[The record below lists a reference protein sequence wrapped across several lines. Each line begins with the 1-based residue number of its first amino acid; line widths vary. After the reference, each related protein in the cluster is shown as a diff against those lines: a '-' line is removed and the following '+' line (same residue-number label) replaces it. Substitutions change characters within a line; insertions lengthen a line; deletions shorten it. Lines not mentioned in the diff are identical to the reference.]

1 MSSRIGDILNASKT
15 LLEMLKNYDVEH
27 VFGLPGETT
36 LPWYK
41 EWHDYPEIKHIMAR
55 DERSAA
61 FMADGYARFSYKP
74 GICEA
79 PSVGSTHILPGVA
92 EAYKGS
98 LPVIF
103 FTSDIPLHLET
114 QNMLTGLDQ
123 TSMFRG
129 ITKESITVTNPNQI
143 PHTIRRAFRVA
154 TTGKP
159 GPVHIRLP
167 YDVLGMDTSEAM
179 LYTQRD
185 FRKYP
190 GHRPVA
196 ETGKII
202 QALKLL
208 GEAENPVIVC
218 GQGALYSQSWDEVV
232 ALAELF
238 AAPVG
243 TTING
248 KGVMPEKHPLSIGV
262 IGARGGTSLSNR
274 VLCEADLVFFIG
286 SSTDS
291 AGTDKWTVPPRDTGA
306 TIIQLDISEHEAGN
320 NYPVDVI
327 LIGDAKETL
336 EWMLEL
342 VEENPREIMKLPRI
356 QKLVEEK
363 KRHNEYVTSMAE
375 SNETP
380 SHPVRFI
387 KELEKALPRNRC
399 LVMDVGT
406 SAIYTSTFYK
416 VPESGRTMAYN
427 FAMGSLGYAIPT
439 SIGASIARPNSCI
452 TGLVGDGSFGLAAAE
467 LETIARL
474 GKNNNII
481 VVNNGSFGWI
491 RAEWRLSY
499 GQEYVDFST
508 KFRDVNYIKIA
519 EGFGLEANRITKPE
533 ELASLE
539 TLFKSDEPSFTELV
553 LQPEDQ
559 LVPPVPTWIKKAEK
573 KGVRH
578 IK

>member
-1 MSSRIGDILNASKT
+1 
-15 LLEMLKNYDVEH
+15 MLKNYETEY

-41 EWHDYPEIKHIMAR
+41 EWLDYPEIRHIMAR

-61 FMADGYARFSYKP
+61 FMADGYARFSFKP
-74 GICEA
+74 GLCEA
-79 PSVGSTHILPGVA
+79 PSVGSTHVLPGVA

-103 FTSDIPLHLET
+103 FTSDIPLHMET
-114 QNMLTGLDQ
+114 RNMLTGLDQ
-123 TSMFRG
+123 TSMFKG

-167 YDVLGMDTSEAM
+167 YDVLEGEVSDLR
-179 LYTQRD
+179 LYAQKD
-185 FRKYP
+185 FTAYP

-196 ETGKII
+196 ETDKII
-202 QALKLL
+202 EALKLL
-208 GEAENPVIVC
+208 GEAESPVFVC
-218 GQGALYSQSWDEVV
+218 GQGVLYSQAWDEVV

-248 KGVMPEKHPLSIGV
+248 KGSMPENHPLSLGV
-262 IGARGGTSLSNR
+262 IGARGGTSLSNQ

-291 AGTDKWTVPPRDTGA
+291 AGTDKWTVPPMDIEA
-306 TIIQLDISEHEAGN
+306 KIIQLDISEQEVGN
-320 NYPVDVI
+320 NYPVDVM
-327 LIGDAKETL
+327 LMGDVAATIK
-336 EWMLEL
+336 WMLEL
-342 VEENPREIMKLPRI
+342 AETSPREMMKLPRI

-363 KRHNEYVTSMAE
+363 VKQDKYVADMAKSSE
-375 SNETP
+375 KP
-380 SHPVRFI
+380 IHPVRFI
-387 KELEKALPRNRC
+387 KELQESLPEKRC

-416 VPESGRTMAYN
+416 VPEAGRTMAYN
-427 FAMGSLGYAIPT
+427 FAMGSLGYALPT
-439 SIGASIARPNSCI
+439 SIGASVARPDSCVAA
-452 TGLVGDGSFGLAAAE
+452 LVGDGSFGLAAAE

-474 GKNNNII
+474 GYNNNVI
-481 VVNNGSFGWI
+481 VVNNSSFGWI

-499 GQEYVDFST
+499 GAEYVDFAT
-508 KFRDVNYIKIA
+508 NFKEVDYVKIA

-533 ELASLE
+533 ELGSLNE
-539 TLFKSDEPSFTELV
+539 LFKSSEPSFTELV
-553 LQPEDQ
+553 LQPEDK
-559 LVPPVPTWIKKAEK
+559 LVPPVPTWIRKAEK
-573 KGVRH
+573 EGIRY

>member
-1 MSSRIGDILNASKT
+1 MNASKT

-123 TSMFRG
+123 TSMFQG
-129 ITKESITVTNPNQI
+129 ITKESITVTNPDQI

-167 YDVLGMDTSEAM
+167 YDVLGMDTREPM
-179 LYTQRD
+179 LYTQSD

-248 KGVMPEKHPLSIGV
+248 KGVIPEKHPLSIGV

-356 QKLVEEK
+356 KKLVEEK
-363 KRHNEYVTSMAE
+363 KRHNEYVASMAE

-380 SHPVRFI
+380 IHPVRFI
-387 KELEKALPRNRC
+387 KELENALPRKRC

-439 SIGASIARPNSCI
+439 SIGASIARPDSCI

-474 GKNNNII
+474 GRNNNII

-508 KFRDVNYIKIA
+508 NFQDVNYIKIA

-533 ELASLE
+533 ELTSLE

>member
-1 MSSRIGDILNASKT
+1 MVNASKA
-15 LLEMLKNYDVEH
+15 LLEMLKNYDTEY

-41 EWHDYPEIKHIMAR
+41 EWLDYPEIKHIMAR

-61 FMADGYARFSYKP
+61 FMADGYARFSFKP
-74 GICEA
+74 GLCEA

-98 LPVIF
+98 LPMIF

-123 TSMFRG
+123 TSMFKG
-129 ITKESITVTNPNQI
+129 ITKESVTVTNPDQI

-167 YDVLGMDTSEAM
+167 YDVLQGETVDPKIYA
-179 LYTQRD
+179 QKD
-185 FRKYP
+185 FTTYP
-190 GHRPVA
+190 GHRQVA
-196 ETGKII
+196 ATGKIME
-202 QALKLL
+202 ALKLL
-208 GEAENPVIVC
+208 GEAESPVFVC
-218 GQGALYSQSWDEVV
+218 GQGVLYSQAWDEVM
-232 ALAELF
+232 ALAEYF

-248 KGVMPEKHPLSIGV
+248 KGSFPERHPLSLGV
-262 IGARGGTSLSNR
+262 IGARGGTDLSNKM
-274 VLCEADLVFFIG
+274 LCEADLVFFIG

-291 AGTDKWTVPPRDTGA
+291 AGTDKWTVPPTDTTA
-306 TIIQLDISEHEAGN
+306 KLIQLDISEAEAGN
-320 NYPVDVI
+320 NYPVEVI
-327 LIGDAKETL
+327 MIGDVAATI

-342 VEENPREIMKLPRI
+342 VDSNPREMLKLPRV
-356 QKLVEEK
+356 QKLIKEK
-363 KRHNEYVTSMAE
+363 KKHDEYVASLAG

-380 SHPVRFI
+380 IHPVRFI
-387 KELEKALPRNRC
+387 KSLEEALPDKRC

-406 SAIYTSTFYK
+406 AAIYTSTFYK
-416 VPESGRTMAYN
+416 VPEAGRSMAYN

-439 SIGASIARPNSCI
+439 SIGAAVARPDSSIA
-452 TGLVGDGSFGLAAAE
+452 TLVGDGSFGLAAAE

-474 GKNNNII
+474 GQKNHII
-481 VVNNGSFGWI
+481 VMSNRSFGWI

-499 GQEYVDFST
+499 GVEYVDFAT
-508 KFRDVNYIKIA
+508 NFKEVDYVKIA
-519 EGFGLEANRITKPE
+519 EGFGLKANRITKPD
-533 ELASLE
+533 ELDSLKE
-539 TLFKSDEPSFTELV
+539 LFNGDEPSFTELV
-553 LQPEDQ
+553 ISPEDQ
-559 LVPPVPTWIKKAEK
+559 LVPPVPTWIRKAEK
-573 KGVRH
+573 QGIRH

>member
-1 MSSRIGDILNASKT
+1 
-15 LLEMLKNYDVEH
+15 MLKNYDVQH

-41 EWHDYPEIKHIMAR
+41 EWLDFPEIKHIMAR
-55 DERSAA
+55 DERSSA
-61 FMADGYARFSYKP
+61 FMADGYARFSFKP

-92 EAYKGS
+92 EAYKSS
-98 LPVIF
+98 LPVLF

-123 TSMFRG
+123 TSMFKG
-129 ITKESITVTNPNQI
+129 ITKESITITNPDQI

-159 GPVHIRLP
+159 GPIHIRLP
-167 YDVLGMDTSEAM
+167 YDVLQGETKNPR
-179 LYTQRD
+179 LYAQKD
-185 FRKYP
+185 FTRYP

-196 ETGKII
+196 ETRKII
-202 QALKLL
+202 DALKLL
-208 GEAENPVIVC
+208 GDASNPVIVC
-218 GQGALYSQSWDEVV
+218 GQGVLYSQAWDEVL
-232 ALAELF
+232 ALAEFF
-238 AAPVG
+238 AIPVG

-248 KGVMPEKHPLSIGV
+248 KGAMPEKHPLSLGV

-274 VLCEADLVFFIG
+274 LVCEADLVFFVG

-291 AGTDKWTVPPRDTGA
+291 AGTDKWTIPSVDTSA
-306 TIIQLDISEHEAGN
+306 NIIQLDISEQEAGN

-327 LIGDAKETL
+327 LIGDAAATL
-336 EWMLEL
+336 NRMLEL
-342 VEENPREIMKLPRI
+342 VETNPREMRKLPRI
-356 QKLVEEK
+356 KVLLEEK
-363 KRHNEYVTSMAE
+363 KKYETYVWDLMGSIE
-375 SNETP
+375 KPIN
-380 SHPVRFI
+380 PVRFI
-387 KELEKALPRNRC
+387 KELQDALPINRC

-427 FAMGSLGYAIPT
+427 FSMGSLGYALPT
-439 SIGASIARPNSCI
+439 SVGASIARPSSCI
-452 TGLVGDGSFGLAAAE
+452 AALVGDGSFGLAAAE
-467 LETIARL
+467 LETIARIGL
-474 GKNNNII
+474 NNNII
-481 VVNNGSFGWI
+481 VVNNRSFGWI

-499 GQEYVDFST
+499 GEEYVDFAT
-508 KFRDVNYIKIA
+508 NFKEVDYVKIA
-519 EGFGLEANRITKPE
+519 EGFGLNAIRITKPD
-533 ELASLE
+533 ELKFLKE
-539 TLFKSDEPSFTELV
+539 VFNDESPSFTELV
-553 LQPEDQ
+553 LQPEDK

-573 KGVRH
+573 QGIRH

>member
-1 MSSRIGDILNASKT
+1 MNASKA

-36 LPWYK
+36 LPLYK
-41 EWHDYPEIKHIMAR
+41 EWLDYSDIKHIMAR
-55 DERSAA
+55 DERSSA
-61 FMADGYARFSYKP
+61 FMADGYARFSNKP

-92 EAYKGS
+92 EAYKSS
-98 LPVIF
+98 LPLIF

-123 TSMFRG
+123 TSMFKG
-129 ITKESITVTNPNQI
+129 ITKESVTVTNPSQI

-159 GPVHIRLP
+159 GPVHVRLP
-167 YDVLGMDTSEAM
+167 YDVLQGETINPQ
-179 LYTQRD
+179 LYSQKD
-185 FRKYP
+185 FTKYP
-190 GHRPVA
+190 GHRPIA
-196 ETGKII
+196 EIGKMVE
-202 QALKLL
+202 ALKLL

-218 GQGALYSQSWDEVV
+218 GQGTLYSQAWREVV
-232 ALAELF
+232 AIAELF
-238 AAPVG
+238 AVPVG

-248 KGVMPEKHPLSIGV
+248 KGSMPENHPLSIGV

-291 AGTDKWTVPPRDTGA
+291 AGTDKWTVPPTDMDA
-306 TIIQLDISEHEAGN
+306 NMIQLDISEHEVGN

-327 LIGDAKETL
+327 LIGDVAATL
-336 EWMLEL
+336 DWMLEL
-342 VEENPREIMKLPRI
+342 AEISPREMMKLPRI
-356 QKLVEEK
+356 QKLDEEK
-363 KRHNEYVTSMAE
+363 AKHDAYVQSLSE
-375 SNETP
+375 SNEIP
-380 SHPVRFI
+380 IHPVRFI
-387 KELEKALPRNRC
+387 KELDRALPAKRC

-416 VPESGRTMAYN
+416 VPEAGRSMAYN
-427 FAMGSLGYAIPT
+427 FAMGSLGYALPA
-439 SIGASIARPNSCI
+439 SVGACVARPDNCI
-452 TGLVGDGSFGLAAAE
+452 AALVGDGSFGLAAAE

-474 GKNNNII
+474 GLNNNII
-481 VVNNGSFGWI
+481 VLNNSSFGWI

-499 GQEYVDFST
+499 GSEYVDFAT
-508 KFRDVNYIKIA
+508 NFTDVDYVKIA
-519 EGFGLEANRITKPE
+519 EGFGLNANRITKPE
-533 ELASLE
+533 ELGSLKE
-539 TLFKSDEPSFTELV
+539 LFNSDEPSFTELV
-553 LQPEDQ
+553 LQPEDK
-559 LVPPVPTWIKKAEK
+559 LVPPVPIWIKKAERE
-573 KGVRH
+573 GIRH